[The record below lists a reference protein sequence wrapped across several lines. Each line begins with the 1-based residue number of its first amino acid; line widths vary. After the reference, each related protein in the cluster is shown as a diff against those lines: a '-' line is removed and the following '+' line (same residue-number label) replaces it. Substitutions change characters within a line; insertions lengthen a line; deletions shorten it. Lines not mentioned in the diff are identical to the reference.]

1 MRERDFWEGKK
12 GDIMKMRTFL
22 LSLSPKIYVYRMK
35 KFGVII
41 FFCLATLGVSAQWNT
56 ANMLRVGKS
65 AIMFDDYV
73 SAIEN
78 FNNIIRIKPYLSEPY
93 FFRGLAKLNLDD
105 FEGAI
110 RDYTGDRVKSELFP
124 CLHVPGDCLS

>member
-1 MRERDFWEGKK
+1 MLVRIF
-12 GDIMKMRTFL
+12 IIFMPQILILF
-22 LSLSPKIYVYRMK
+22 RMK
-35 KFGVII
+35 KFSIII

-56 ANMLRVGKS
+56 ANMLRAGKS

-78 FNNIIRIKPYLSEPY
+78 FNNILRVKPRLSEPY

-110 RDYTGDRVKSELFP
+110 RDYTEAIELNPNYF
-124 CLHVPGDCLS
+124 HAYMYRGIAYHNMKR

>member
-1 MRERDFWEGKK
+1 
-12 GDIMKMRTFL
+12 
-22 LSLSPKIYVYRMK
+22 
-35 KFGVII
+35 
-41 FFCLATLGVSAQWNT
+41 
-56 ANMLRVGKS
+56 
-65 AIMFDDYV
+65 MFDDYV

-110 RDYTGDRVKSELFP
+110 RDYTQAIELNP
-124 CLHVPGDCLS
+124 N

>member
-1 MRERDFWEGKK
+1 
-12 GDIMKMRTFL
+12 
-22 LSLSPKIYVYRMK
+22 
-35 KFGVII
+35 
-41 FFCLATLGVSAQWNT
+41 
-56 ANMLRVGKS
+56 MLRVGKS

-78 FNNIIRIKPYLSEPY
+78 FNNIIRIKPFLSEPY

-110 RDYTGDRVKSELFP
+110 RDYTQAIELNPELFP
-124 CLHVPGDCLS
+124 CLYVPWGIAYHNMKQYEEAMHDYNTAIAINPGEAYVYANRAITEAIWEVTRRRRRIIRRR

>member
-1 MRERDFWEGKK
+1 
-12 GDIMKMRTFL
+12 
-22 LSLSPKIYVYRMK
+22 MK
-35 KFGVII
+35 KFGII
-41 FFCLATLGVSAQWNT
+41 LFFCLATVGVSAQWNT
-56 ANMLRVGKS
+56 TNMLRVGKS

-105 FEGAI
+105 KGL
-110 RDYTGDRVKSELFP
+110 YTGDRVEPELFP
-124 CLHVPGDCLS
+124 CLHVPGNSLS